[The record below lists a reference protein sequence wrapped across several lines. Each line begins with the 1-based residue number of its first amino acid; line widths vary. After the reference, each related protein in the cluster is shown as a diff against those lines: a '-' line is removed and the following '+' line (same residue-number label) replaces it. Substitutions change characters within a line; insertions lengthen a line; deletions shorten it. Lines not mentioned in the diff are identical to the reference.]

1 MKSPRVANP
10 DVWARLIG
18 PHNIAPL
25 KVENFE
31 TNALLD
37 SGSMVSTISESWVK
51 ELGLPLFPL
60 EPLLPIQQAGGTDLD
75 YLGYSE
81 VNLKSDCP
89 KIDLNVP
96 LLVVPTIV
104 YHDMVPVTLGTKT
117 LKYLI
122 DQKLLEDKDLPS
134 NWITA
139 KESVLTREK
148 MLSSPDTPIGVARLS
163 KSVHIPAFGSKDVQ
177 CLAKAKTHAMM
188 VNVIIKGK
196 EGSKIPDGIEVQNT
210 YTDLQPGRS
219 KAPVRIRNTTARD
232 MVISK
237 GAVVGNIFCA
247 NKIPKILNQSLKS
260 ATIPN
265 RVGKVKTDFD
275 QTDSKVLDKDPEIKT
290 KEDYSW
296 LFEKLDLSGMES
308 WPEST
313 QVKARDLII
322 SYVDIFSKHD
332 LDLGQTNLTK
342 HHIKLTDYTPFKES
356 YRRIPPH
363 LYEEVKAHLKEMIDL
378 GAIRCQIGCLL
389 SQVGCCPC

>member
-1 MKSPRVANP
+1 MKS
-10 DVWARLIG
+10 D
-18 PHNIAPL
+18 
-25 KVENFE
+25 F
-31 TNALLD
+31 
-37 SGSMVSTISESWVK
+37 
-51 ELGLPLFPL
+51 
-60 EPLLPIQQAGGTDLD
+60 
-75 YLGYSE
+75 
-81 VNLKSDCP
+81 P

-96 LLVVPTIV
+96 LLVVPTID

-134 NWITA
+134 NWVTA

-188 VNVIIKGK
+188 VNVIIEGK

-219 KAPVRIRNTTARD
+219 KAPVRNTTARD
-232 MVISK
+232 IVISK
-237 GAVVGNIFCA
+237 GTVVGNIFCA

-265 RVGKVKTDFD
+265 RVGKVKTDFE
-275 QTDSKVLDKDPEIKT
+275 QTDSKVLEKDPEIKT

-296 LFEKLDLSGMES
+296 LF
-308 WPEST
+308 
-313 QVKARDLII
+313 
-322 SYVDIFSKHD
+322 
-332 LDLGQTNLTK
+332 
-342 HHIKLTDYTPFKES
+342 
-356 YRRIPPH
+356 
-363 LYEEVKAHLKEMIDL
+363 
-378 GAIRCQIGCLL
+378 
-389 SQVGCCPC
+389 